1 MEKIAGNFGVISRF
15 TRSSALGARWR
26 PRRTIEGRRQKRRLP
41 SSRALPCCLI
51 LPCWSRPGA
60 PRASFMG
67 TSDKLRGNFCG
78 RRLGSTDFRL
88 WIFCGSAGE
97 KPHRLNRL
105 RKKAPTPFCHSERS
119 EESLFLFMELNRREI
134 LRFAQ
139 NDKINYFFRSLFSL
153 PVFVCTSKFKTD
165 RLKPALLEA
174 VQPAVDSQ
182 ESGIGQHCKNDQNQ
196 DERHDRGYVA
206 QVDRVHQKEADA
218 LLRGAK

>member
-1 MEKIAGNFGVISRF
+1 MKA
-15 TRSSALGARWR
+15 
-26 PRRTIEGRRQKRRLP
+26 
-41 SSRALPCCLI
+41 
-51 LPCWSRPGA
+51 
-60 PRASFMG
+60 
-67 TSDKLRGNFCG
+67 D
-78 RRLGSTDFRL
+78 
-88 WIFCGSAGE
+88 
-97 KPHRLNRL
+97 RLNRL
-105 RKKAPTPFCHSERS
+105 RKKGPTPFCHSERS

-139 NDKINYFFRSLFSL
+139 NDKINYFFRRLFSL

-218 LLRGAK
+218 LLRGEKFSKDRPQQSQRKSKPQAGENFRNARWHPDAPEHLQARQMHIPDEPHIDKIEVTDRAA

>member
-153 PVFVCTSKFKTD
+153 WGWSMQGPKPQAEACATKFYNQLGFAASLPYLCAGTMGLQSH
-165 RLKPALLEA
+165 RLQS
-174 VQPAVDSQ
+174 VGFGS
-182 ESGIGQHCKNDQNQ
+182 CM
-196 DERHDRGYVA
+196 DETP
-206 QVDRVHQKEADA
+206 QT
-218 LLRGAK
+218 